1 MQNKLYRTAT
11 PKACSESAPLAG
23 GAEPQLLARLAGPP
37 ERPGHRRGLEPW
49 PRTKPQ
55 PRAALPRLK
64 SSGRLR
70 SCPEHEDL
78 DGVEEVLGLKRRGRA
93 RARQNSMFSCSIT
106 IVDIFVMSDS
116 VQPAQEGA
124 NKRGVRMQ
132 GEEGVRAGR
141 EAYARF
147 HPAGKPGSK
156 KRRRGTCAPSCA
168 RGSHEAVARDCRG
181 RTYPSLVPLRFAG
194 VSVRTEAEFGRPP
207 CLTGSIATKG

>member
-37 ERPGHRRGLEPW
+37 KPPGHRHGLEPW
-49 PRTKPQ
+49 PRPKSQ
-55 PRAALPRLK
+55 PRAGLPQP
-64 SSGRLR
+64 SGSGRLR

-168 RGSHEAVARDCRG
+168 RGSHEAVARGPRG
-181 RTYPSLVPLRFAG
+181 QTSRVATSLE
-194 VSVRTEAEFGRPP
+194 VRGCSCENGGW
-207 CLTGSIATKG
+207 C